1 MDPDNALSLETI
13 RSAAETEGEDAMAFE
28 AMWASIGWMFPVQTV
43 GLYLGGVGV
52 FASVGVAVALSVGLA
67 FVSPFAAGIVAAFVD
82 GAMADRIAWALMVAA
97 AAIVWV
103 AMGGP
108 VVAAAL
114 ALCAV
119 PLFLVLE
126 RRYRDQEA
134 DPQPASILPD
144 ALHERLAGLPE
155 GLPESVSAQIDRALT
170 SVESLHELRAE
181 LPEGDVMWTDALA
194 CTERVVDR
202 AEASLQLHRL
212 PQRSE
217 EIERAK
223 QAIDAQL
230 RELADQLAAVVDA
243 GSRFIALDRDG
254 LEVELS
260 ERAESLHALVEATH
274 EVDDALR

>member
-67 FVSPFAAGIVAAFVD
+67 FASPFAAGIVAAFVD

-134 DPQPASILPD
+134 DPQRASILPD